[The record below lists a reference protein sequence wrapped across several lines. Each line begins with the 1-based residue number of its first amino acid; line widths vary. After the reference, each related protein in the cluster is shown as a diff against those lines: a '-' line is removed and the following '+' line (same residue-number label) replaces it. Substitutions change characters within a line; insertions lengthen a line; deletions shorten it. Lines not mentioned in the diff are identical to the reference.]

1 MEQKNNFSEN
11 LNQIVLNIT
20 KMERKNKEND
30 PKFQAWIEQICDPQS
45 ELNLV
50 PNLLTF
56 FLDEMTKQDEKEKI
70 LKLLVKLMMLQEESI
85 TEQLLSNKNFPKVVV
100 NYITL
105 EDKSKMSDS
114 AFYLLTKLF
123 KEENFKE
130 FINVKFIKALFDGLT
145 VVHEEDLL
153 IAIVSVL
160 VEINSNY
167 KDQDDNIF
175 LQVHKTS
182 SNSRVLDELLLRL
195 LNNETNK
202 ERILKI
208 LLCLNKL
215 MVTEDSPIF
224 YESDLES
231 LIDIIINKLQ
241 TTYTENIK
249 LFFMQ
254 MLAKITSYEAYY
266 HNKYKDEEID
276 ELMND
281 FLEREDQS
289 AEVKKFS
296 QEVVDNIT
304 NH

>member
-105 EDKSKMSDS
+105 EDKTKMSDS

-130 FINVKFIKALFDGLT
+130 FINVKFIEALFDGLT

-195 LNNETNK
+195 LNNETSK

-215 MVTEDSPIF
+215 MITEDSPIF

-241 TTYTENIK
+241 STYTENIK

>member
-20 KMERKNKEND
+20 KMERKNKESD

-105 EDKSKMSDS
+105 EDKTKMSDS

-130 FINVKFIKALFDGLT
+130 FINVKFIEALFDGLT

-195 LNNETNK
+195 LNNETSK

-215 MVTEDSPIF
+215 MITEDSPIF

-231 LIDIIINKLQ
+231 LIDIIIKNS
-241 TTYTENIK
+241 IK
-249 LFFMQ
+249 LIVLIEFFISFFCIYISIFKMK
-254 MLAKITSYEAYY
+254 MTV
-266 HNKYKDEEID
+266 
-276 ELMND
+276 MN
-281 FLEREDQS
+281 
-289 AEVKKFS
+289 
-296 QEVVDNIT
+296 
-304 NH
+304 

>member
-20 KMERKNKEND
+20 KMERKNKESD

-105 EDKSKMSDS
+105 EDKTKMSDS

-130 FINVKFIKALFDGLT
+130 FINVKFIEALFDGLT

-195 LNNETNK
+195 LNNETSK

-215 MVTEDSPIF
+215 MISEDSPIF

-241 TTYTENIK
+241 STYTENIK

>member
-85 TEQLLSNKNFPKVVV
+85 TEQLFSNKNFPKVVV

-130 FINVKFIKALFDGLT
+130 FINVKFIEALFDGLT

-215 MVTEDSPIF
+215 MITEDSPIF

>member
-130 FINVKFIKALFDGLT
+130 FINVKFIEALFDGLT

>member
-130 FINVKFIKALFDGLT
+130 FINVKFIEALFDGLT

-195 LNNETNK
+195 LNNETSK

-215 MVTEDSPIF
+215 MITEDSPIF

-241 TTYTENIK
+241 STYTENIK

-266 HNKYKDEEID
+266 HNKYKDDEID

>member
-130 FINVKFIKALFDGLT
+130 FINVKFIEALFDGLT

-195 LNNETNK
+195 LNNETSK

-215 MVTEDSPIF
+215 MITEDSPIF

-241 TTYTENIK
+241 STYTENIK

>member
-130 FINVKFIKALFDGLT
+130 FINVKFIEALFDGLT

-215 MVTEDSPIF
+215 MITEDSPIF

>member
-1 MEQKNNFSEN
+1 MYQKLKAYPSSILKIKSNE
-11 LNQIVLNIT
+11 I
-20 KMERKNKEND
+20 
-30 PKFQAWIEQICDPQS
+30 
-45 ELNLV
+45 
-50 PNLLTF
+50 NLLISPSSYQEQHTTSYIF
-56 FLDEMTKQDEKEKI
+56 YPPFQSRNNTGRWSQDE
-70 LKLLVKLMMLQEESI
+70 
-85 TEQLLSNKNFPKVVV
+85 NR
-100 NYITL
+100 
-105 EDKSKMSDS
+105 
-114 AFYLLTKLF
+114 
-123 KEENFKE
+123 
-130 FINVKFIKALFDGLT
+130 KFIEALFDGLT

-195 LNNETNK
+195 LNNETSK

-215 MVTEDSPIF
+215 MITEDSPIF

-241 TTYTENIK
+241 STYTENIK

>member
-1 MEQKNNFSEN
+1 MEQKNNFSAN

-50 PNLLTF
+50 PNLLIF

-85 TEQLLSNKNFPKVVV
+85 TEQLISNKNFPKVVV

-105 EDKSKMSDS
+105 EDKTKMSDS

-130 FINVKFIKALFDGLT
+130 FINVKFIEALFDGLT

-175 LQVHKTS
+175 IQVHKTS

-195 LNNETNK
+195 LNNETSK

-215 MVTEDSPIF
+215 MISEDSPIF

-241 TTYTENIK
+241 STYTENIK

-254 MLAKITSYEAYY
+254 MLAKVTSYEAYY
-266 HNKYKDEEID
+266 HNKYKDDEID

-281 FLEREDQS
+281 FLERDDQS
-289 AEVKKFS
+289 EEVKKFS

>member
-1 MEQKNNFSEN
+1 MCSISQ
-11 LNQIVLNIT
+11 
-20 KMERKNKEND
+20 RCKESD

-105 EDKSKMSDS
+105 EDKTKMSDS

-130 FINVKFIKALFDGLT
+130 FINVKFIEALFDGLT

-195 LNNETNK
+195 LNNETSK

-215 MVTEDSPIF
+215 MITEDSPIF

-241 TTYTENIK
+241 STYTENIK

-266 HNKYKDEEID
+266 HNKYKDDEID